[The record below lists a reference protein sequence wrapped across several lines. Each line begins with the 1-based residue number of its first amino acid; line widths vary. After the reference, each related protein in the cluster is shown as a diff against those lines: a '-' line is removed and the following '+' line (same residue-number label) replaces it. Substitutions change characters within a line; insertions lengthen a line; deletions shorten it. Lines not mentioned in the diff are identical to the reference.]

1 MPAMKLTIYRKMIIG
16 FGLVILIMIGA
27 NVYTLFELDSVSRAA
42 RASLASDVQSIDLTK
57 ELRASLYEEERNTQK
72 YLITRD
78 KVYYDLFEKAA
89 TQFQEDLDSLA
100 KTESGKRET
109 KLIHQI
115 RQRHEWLT
123 RSAITTKKSGRHRI
137 SRRDPNKD
145 PARRKATDFIDRSLD
160 QLIRLKQ
167 ISIDGSMVALGS
179 ATRRSSHIAVVIT
192 LLALLAAST
201 AAWIIARTITRP
213 ISKVIQATQQI
224 AKGSFESIRISSND
238 ETALLADAVNDMGDR
253 LKKMNE
259 FKRDL
264 MHQIVHELRTPLQVI
279 LSAQEMLAAQ
289 QAGSVNSKQLEMLRL
304 MRDNVEKLMKFTNH
318 FLDLAKIEGG
328 MMEYHLVPTDLLS
341 VVARAVEEIQTLAS
355 SQDISITLSAA
366 SAPQVLADGE
376 KLSQVF
382 NNLLSNATKYT
393 GQGGTIEVT
402 VSCSEKYAQVA
413 VRDSGIGIA
422 PEDLP
427 KLFTKFYRA
436 TNASGS
442 GSTGTGLGLALAK
455 AFVTGHGGNVSVE
468 STPGVGS
475 TFTVDIPL
483 AHRAEDLVETI
494 RAGGKEDA
502 THGPL

>member
-1 MPAMKLTIYRKMIIG
+1 MAALKLTIYGKMIIG
-16 FGLVILIMIGA
+16 FGLIILIMIGA
-27 NVYTLFELDSVSRAA
+27 NVYTLFELDSVSKAA

-57 ELRASLYEEERNTQK
+57 RLRASLYEQHRNAQK

-78 KVYYDLFEKAA
+78 KVYYDLFGAVT
-89 TQFQEDLDSLA
+89 TQFQEDLDLLA
-100 KTESGKRET
+100 KTESGERET
-109 KLIHQI
+109 KLIREI
-115 RQRHEWLT
+115 RRRHEWLS
-123 RSAITTKKSGRHRI
+123 RSVIESRKSGRRPM
-137 SRRDPNKD
+137 SPREPNND
-145 PARRKATDFIDRSLD
+145 PARSEAVDLIDRSLD
-160 QLIRLKQ
+160 RLIRLKQ
-167 ISIDGSMVALGS
+167 ISIDGSMAALGS
-179 ATRRSSHIAVVIT
+179 ATRRSSRIAVVIT
-192 LLALLAAST
+192 LLTLLAAST
-201 AAWIIARTITRP
+201 AAWIIARTITSP
-213 ISKVIQATQQI
+213 ISKVIEATQEI

-238 ETALLADAVNDMGDR
+238 ETALLADAVNDMGDQ
-253 LKKMNE
+253 LKKINQ
-259 FKRDL
+259 FKSDL

-279 LSAQEMLAAQ
+279 LSAQEILAVQ
-289 QAGSVNSKQLEMLRL
+289 QLGSVNGRQLEMLQL
-304 MRDNVEKLMKFTNH
+304 MRDNVEKLMKFTNQ

-402 VSCSEKYAQVA
+402 VSCSEKYAHVA

-436 TNASGS
+436 TNASSS
-442 GSTGTGLGLALAK
+442 GSAGTGLGLALVK
-455 AFVTGHGGNVSVE
+455 AFVMGHRGNVSVE

-483 AHRAEDLVETI
+483 AYRAEDLVETTP
-494 RAGGKEDA
+494 AGGKEDA